1 MPKVNVNGIH
11 LYYELHGPEE
21 ADVIVLSNGIFMS
34 TASWGYQVAAMKE
47 HFRVLVY
54 DCRGMWQ
61 SDHPE
66 GTYSMEQHADDL
78 SELLKVLGIPSAHIA
93 GISYGG
99 EVSMAFAIKY
109 PHMVKSLIISS
120 SVSQIDPLLWAIG
133 QSWVTAIRSE
143 DPNLLFEV
151 TMPYNF
157 SESYIRDNQILLEK
171 SKARY
176 ADMDFRSVGELM
188 DTFTRLN
195 LTGQINQI
203 SAPTLVLVGEEDI
216 LKPRKYSEIIAR
228 KIPNA
233 NLVIIPHAG
242 HAVCLEKPA
251 AFNSAVL
258 GFVLQHCEV
267 VS

>member
-1 MPKVNVNGIH
+1 MPKAKVNGIE
-11 LYYELHGPEE
+11 LYYELHGPEN

-34 TASWGYQVAAMKE
+34 TASWAFQVAPMKE

-66 GTYSMEQHADDL
+66 ETYSMEQHADDL
-78 SELLKVLGIPSAHIA
+78 SELLKALDIPKAHIA

-109 PHMVKSLIISS
+109 PQKVRSLIISS

-133 QSWVTAIRSE
+133 QSWSTAIRSK
-143 DPNLLFEV
+143 DPNLLYEV

-157 SESYIRDNQILLEK
+157 SESYIQNNQALLEK
-171 SKARY
+171 SKKRY

-195 LTGQINQI
+195 LTGQLNQI

-216 LKPRKYSEIIAR
+216 LKSRKYSELIAK

-233 NLVIIPHAG
+233 ELIIIPHAG
-242 HAVCLEKPA
+242 HAVCLEKPV
-251 AFNSAVL
+251 AFNSAIL

-267 VS
+267 VA